1 MEDITKR
8 LTAIMRNV
16 FENEN
21 IVATP
26 ELTAKDVEK
35 WTSMTNIIFIGEVE
49 KEFAFKFHFR
59 DVMNLKNVGDLMKVI
74 EKKTAQ

>member
-8 LTAIMRNV
+8 LTSIMRNV
-16 FENEN
+16 FENES

-26 ELTAKDVEK
+26 ELTAQDVEK
-35 WTSMTNIIFIGEVE
+35 WTSMTNVLFIAEVE
-49 KEFAFKFHFR
+49 KEFGFKFHFR

-74 EKKTAQ
+74 EKKTA